1 MEQKISVVVVCKN
14 EADVIEQLVK
24 TVQPV
29 SDDIVIY
36 DNGSTDGTIGILEKC
51 NVRLYQGEWL
61 GYGKTKSMA
70 ISLAR
75 HDWILSLDADES
87 LDSRLQE
94 ELKHLSLA
102 DAQTAFDIPFKNFL
116 GSRHLRWGEWGG
128 DHHVRL
134 FNRELVNWND
144 VRVHEELLIPR
155 SVRIQK
161 LKGHILHH
169 TMKDVPDYSSKMMRY
184 AMLNAEKYFE
194 QGRRSSWMKRW
205 LSPSA
210 TFLFY
215 YFLRLGFLDGW
226 EGYVAARMT
235 SFYTFVKYSR
245 LHELWR
251 QSKQARRGGDGLSSP

>member
-102 DAQTAFDIPFKNFL
+102 DAQTAFDIPFK
-116 GSRHLRWGEWGG
+116 
-128 DHHVRL
+128 
-134 FNRELVNWND
+134 
-144 VRVHEELLIPR
+144 
-155 SVRIQK
+155 K
-161 LKGHILHH
+161 LPGKQAPE
-169 TMKDVPDYSSKMMRY
+169 V
-184 AMLNAEKYFE
+184 
-194 QGRRSSWMKRW
+194 GRMGWRSSC
-205 LSPSA
+205 
-210 TFLFY
+210 
-215 YFLRLGFLDGW
+215 
-226 EGYVAARMT
+226 AA
-235 SFYTFVKYSR
+235 V
-245 LHELWR
+245 
-251 QSKQARRGGDGLSSP
+251 QPGAC